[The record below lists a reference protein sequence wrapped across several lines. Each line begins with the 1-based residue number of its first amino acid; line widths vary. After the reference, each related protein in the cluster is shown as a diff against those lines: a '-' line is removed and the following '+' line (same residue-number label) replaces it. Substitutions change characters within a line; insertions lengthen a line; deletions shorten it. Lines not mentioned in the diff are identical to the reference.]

1 MTREPDSNEPVVD
14 AAKTV
19 GRGLLWLVIAV
30 AVVVVLAALFLV
42 GPLGLII
49 VIPALLAIWFA
60 IGFTAGG
67 PAAGA

>member
-1 MTREPDSNEPVVD
+1 MTREPDSNEPVAD

-30 AVVVVLAALFLV
+30 AILVLVVALFLV
-42 GPLGLII
+42 GPFGLII

-60 IGFTAGG
+60 AGLTAGG